1 MNSCD
6 RCGNP
11 NIIIKRKQSGQM
23 LCRDCFIESTQNK
36 VLKDIR
42 KYDLIERGD
51 KVLLGLS
58 GGKDSV
64 MLLDILNSLKNRNII
79 DLVAV
84 TIDEGIE
91 GYREEGIEIAAR
103 AAKKLGVE
111 HRIVTFKEYFGQTLD
126 DIIKNNI
133 KDCRRNACTYCGVFR
148 RWILNRIA
156 REEGAT
162 KIATGHNLD
171 DEAQSIVMNY
181 LEGNI
186 LNLTRIGAKSEA
198 KSERFTVKIK
208 PLREIPEKE
217 IGLYV
222 VARELDVH
230 FAGCPYAGESFRAE
244 IGTFLKQLSNKHPTI
259 MYSTLRGFEKMKPVL
274 KREFSKKS
282 SETVCESCGEP
293 SASRLCKACSFLNT
307 LKDSEYNPNH

>member
-6 RCGNP
+6 KCGNP
-11 NIIIKRKQSGQM
+11 NLIIKKKQSGQK
-23 LCRDCFIESTQNK
+23 LCKDCFIESIQNK

-42 KYDLIERGD
+42 KYKLIEKGD

-64 MLLDILNSLKNRNII
+64 MLLDILNSLRKRNII

-84 TIDEGIE
+84 TIDEGIG
-91 GYREEGIEIAAR
+91 GYREEGVEIAAR
-103 AAKKLGVE
+103 NAEKLGVE
-111 HRIVTFKEYFGQTLD
+111 HKIVSFTEYLGMTLD
-126 DIIKNNI
+126 DIISRNTKEG
-133 KDCRRNACTYCGVFR
+133 RRNACTYCGVFR
-148 RWILNRIA
+148 RWILNRVA
-156 REEGAT
+156 KDLGAT

-171 DEAQSIVMNY
+171 DETQSIVMNY

-186 LNLTRIGAKSEA
+186 QNLTRIGPKSESR
-198 KSERFTVKIK
+198 SERFTIKIK

-230 FAGCPYAGESFRAE
+230 FAGCPYASESFRAE
-244 IGTFLKQLSNKHPTI
+244 IGSFIKKLSREHPTI
-259 MYSTLRGFEKMKPVL
+259 MYSTLRGFDRMKPVL
-274 KREFSKKS
+274 KREFSKDYP
-282 SETVCESCGEP
+282 TRVCEKCGEP
-293 SASRLCKACSFLNT
+293 SAARLCKACSFLEDWEDFNST
-307 LKDSEYNPNH
+307 

>member
-6 RCGNP
+6 KCGNP
-11 NIIIKRKQSGQM
+11 NLIIKKKQSGQK
-23 LCRDCFIESTQNK
+23 LCKDCFIESIQNK

-42 KYDLIERGD
+42 KYKLIEKGD

-64 MLLDILNSLKNRNII
+64 MLLDILNSLRKRNII

-84 TIDEGIE
+84 TIDEGIG
-91 GYREEGIEIAAR
+91 GYREEGVEIAAR
-103 AAKKLGVE
+103 NAEKLGVE
-111 HRIVTFKEYFGQTLD
+111 HKIVSFTEYLGMTLD
-126 DIIKNNI
+126 DIISRNTKEG
-133 KDCRRNACTYCGVFR
+133 RRNACTYCGVFR
-148 RWILNRIA
+148 RWILNRVA
-156 REEGAT
+156 KDLGAT

-171 DEAQSIVMNY
+171 DETQSIVMNY

-186 LNLTRIGAKSEA
+186 QNLTRIGPKSESR
-198 KSERFTVKIK
+198 SERFTIKIK

-230 FAGCPYAGESFRAE
+230 FAGCPYASESFRAE
-244 IGTFLKQLSNKHPTI
+244 IGSFIKKLSREHPTI
-259 MYSTLRGFEKMKPVL
+259 MYSTLRGFDRMKPVL
-274 KREFSKKS
+274 KREFSRDYP
-282 SETVCESCGEP
+282 TRVCEKCGEP
-293 SASRLCKACSFLNT
+293 SAARLCKACSFMEDWEDFNST
-307 LKDSEYNPNH
+307 